1 MIEGAMRD
9 RAQAL
14 DDVVTAA
21 VLGDAL
27 AGRDVQRAEAEFID
41 GGLAL
46 TVGRYTVSL
55 LEQVATPLPPWEGLP
70 ECFYSDC
77 GCVIEPRELMR
88 QRSDGVEALAVGIA
102 LARAFVPLGGCADE
116 RRRRYVAKI
125 AGHHGTPA
133 ASDAAV
139 VLAELLGGTI
149 ANGHSWIVHPDWDV
163 RGFLSVFDETM
174 TATPVWLERL
184 LARYEGL
191 HGMGLAALDVVPNT
205 NRARSHLA
213 RALFLVQESGDA
225 WAVLARAAVVTPN
238 NGLGMTVAALLAA
251 RVEELGVLPLID
263 EHPLGETA
271 RVVIEAA
278 RARGE

>member
-1 MIEGAMRD
+1 MRD

-55 LEQVATPLPPWEGLP
+55 LEQVAMPLPPWEGMP
-70 ECFYSDC
+70 ECFSSDR
-77 GCVIEPRELMR
+77 GCVIDPRELMR

-102 LARAFVPLGGCADE
+102 HARTFARPEAGLVDE
-116 RRRRYVAKI
+116 RRRQYVARI
-125 AGHHGTPA
+125 AGRHGTSA

-139 VLAELLGGTI
+139 VLAELLGGMLTQ
-149 ANGHSWIVHPDWDV
+149 GDSWMARPDWTV
-163 RGFLSVFDETM
+163 RGFLSVFAETM
-174 TATPVWLERL
+174 TAAPVWLERHMS
-184 LARYEGL
+184 RYQGL
-191 HGMGLAALDVVPNT
+191 HGMGLAALP
-205 NRARSHLA
+205 
-213 RALFLVQESGDA
+213 
-225 WAVLARAAVVTPN
+225 AAGVD
-238 NGLGMTVAALLAA
+238 
-251 RVEELGVLPLID
+251 ELRVLPLID

-271 RVVIEAA
+271 L
-278 RARGE
+278 ARGE

>member
-55 LEQVATPLPPWEGLP
+55 LEQVAMPLPPWEGLP

-77 GCVIEPRELMR
+77 GCVIDPRELMR

-102 LARAFVPLGGCADE
+102 HARTFARPEAGLVDE
-116 RRRRYVAKI
+116 RRRQYVARI
-125 AGHHGTPA
+125 AGRHGTSA

-139 VLAELLGGTI
+139 VLAELLGGMI
-149 ANGHSWIVHPDWDV
+149 ANGHSWMVRPDWDV
-163 RGFLSVFDETM
+163 RGFLSVFAETM
-174 TATPVWLERL
+174 TPAPIWLERL
-184 LARYEGL
+184 MARYQGL
-191 HGMGLAALDVVPNT
+191 HGMGLAAL
-205 NRARSHLA
+205 
-213 RALFLVQESGDA
+213 
-225 WAVLARAAVVTPN
+225 
-238 NGLGMTVAALLAA
+238 LAA
-251 RVEELGVLPLID
+251 GVEELRVLPLIQ
-263 EHPLGETA
+263 EHPLGETT
-271 RVVIEAA
+271 RVVVEAA
-278 RARGE
+278 RARGK